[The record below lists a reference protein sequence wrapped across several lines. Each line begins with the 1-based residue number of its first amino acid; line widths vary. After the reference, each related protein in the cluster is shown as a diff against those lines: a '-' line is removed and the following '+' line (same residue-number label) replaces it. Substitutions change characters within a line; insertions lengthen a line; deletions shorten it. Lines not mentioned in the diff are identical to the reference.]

1 MVAVSA
7 APAVAQT
14 SSEQAP
20 VATPPAD
27 PAVRPPASSCPPDMK
42 CIPALTPV
50 TLRIDAA
57 LGSKLSLS
65 GQTFPVTLAE
75 PIVVDGQKLVPAGIT
90 GLGEVVHAKKTG
102 VGVGGELVLAARYLD
117 FNGQQI
123 RLRSMQVGGNGKDNQ
138 NLTFAVGVTVGL
150 PALFIRGKHI
160 EVPEGT
166 LAVAKTAALAVI
178 APPPVPAAP
187 AATTQDPVSTGG
199 KSNGS

>member
-1 MVAVSA
+1 
-7 APAVAQT
+7 
-14 SSEQAP
+14 
-20 VATPPAD
+20 
-27 PAVRPPASSCPPDMK
+27 MK